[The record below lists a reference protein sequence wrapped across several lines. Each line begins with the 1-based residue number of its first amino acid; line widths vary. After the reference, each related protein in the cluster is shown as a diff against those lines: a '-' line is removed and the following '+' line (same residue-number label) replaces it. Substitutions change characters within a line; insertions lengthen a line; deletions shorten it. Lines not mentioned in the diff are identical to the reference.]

1 MEEKKPLISF
11 IITTYNLPAHYLL
24 RCIDSVFSSSLNK
37 DEFEIVLVDDGSKSK
52 ILPELEQY
60 QNTIRYIYQDNK
72 GAAGARNTGIEHAK
86 GEYLQFIDGDDYLL
100 TKPYNHCIEILKQE
114 KPQLLLFKYTKNK
127 DYEGSYE
134 RSKSITG
141 TDYMLH
147 NNLQLSVDTSI
158 FKRSILGD
166 LRFSCGRL
174 NEDEEFMPLLLLRAK
189 HFIAIDANA
198 YFYDTRQESCSNN
211 IDITV
216 LKKRLEDTKNIL
228 LQFNKLLPSL
238 SNTEQLALERR
249 TAQLTMDY
257 IYNTIIYLNDYKIF
271 TNTLQELKK
280 YHLFPLK
287 NRYYTTKY
295 YLFRALTLSTL
306 GQKILFKLI
315 AKTK

>member
-1 MEEKKPLISF
+1 MEATKPLISF

-52 ILPELEQY
+52 VQPELKQY
-60 QNTIRYIYQDNK
+60 RNTIRYIYQDNK
-72 GAAGARNTGIEHAK
+72 GAAGARNTGIEHAR

-100 TKPYNHCIEILKQE
+100 TKQE
-114 KPQLLLFKYTKNK
+114 KPQLLLFKYTKTK
-127 DYEGSYE
+127 DYEGSYQ

-141 TDYMLH
+141 ADYMLH

-174 NEDEEFMPLLLLRAK
+174 NEDEEFMPLLLLHAK
-189 HFIAIDANA
+189 HFIAIDVNA

-211 IDITV
+211 IDITI

-271 TNTLQELKK
+271 IDTLKELRK

-295 YLFRALTLSTL
+295 YLFRGLTLSIL

>member
-1 MEEKKPLISF
+1 METTKPLISF

-24 RCIDSVFSSSLNK
+24 RCIDSVFSSSLNQ
-37 DEFEIVLVDDGSKSK
+37 DEFEIVLVDDGSKIK
-52 ILPELEQY
+52 ILPELKQY
-60 QNTIRYIYQDNK
+60 QNLIRYIYQDNK
-72 GAAGARNTGIEHAK
+72 GASGARNTGIDHAK
-86 GEYLQFIDGDDYLL
+86 GEYIQFIDGDDYLL
-100 TKPYNHCIEILKQE
+100 TKPYNYCIDILKQE

-127 DYEGSYE
+127 DHEGSYK

-141 TDYMLH
+141 ADYMLH

-158 FKRSILGD
+158 LKRNILDG

-189 HFIAIDANA
+189 NFIAIDANA
-198 YFYDTRQESCSNN
+198 YFYETRQESCSNN
-211 IDITV
+211 IGITI

-228 LQFNKLLPSL
+228 LHFNKLIPTL
-238 SNTEQLALERR
+238 SNKERLALERR

-257 IYNTIIYLNDYKIF
+257 IYNTIKYLNDY
-271 TNTLQELKK
+271 NELVHRINELRK

-306 GQKILFKLI
+306 GYKILFKLI
-315 AKTK
+315 VKTK

>member
-1 MEEKKPLISF
+1 METTKPLISF

-24 RCIDSVFSSSLNK
+24 RCIDSVFSSSLNQ
-37 DEFEIVLVDDGSKSK
+37 DEFEIVLVDDGSKIK
-52 ILPELEQY
+52 ILPELKQY
-60 QNTIRYIYQDNK
+60 QNLIRYIYQDNK
-72 GAAGARNTGIEHAK
+72 GASGARNTGIDHAK
-86 GEYLQFIDGDDYLL
+86 GEYIQFIDGDDYLL
-100 TKPYNHCIEILKQE
+100 TKPYNYCIDILKQE

-127 DYEGSYE
+127 DHEGSYK
-134 RSKSITG
+134 RSKSTTG
-141 TDYMLH
+141 ADYMFH
-147 NNLQLSVDTSI
+147 NNLQLSVDTFI

-189 HFIAIDANA
+189 NFIAIDANA
-198 YFYDTRQESCSNN
+198 YFYETRQESCSNN
-211 IDITV
+211 IGITI

-228 LQFNKLLPSL
+228 LHFNKLIPTL
-238 SNTEQLALERR
+238 SNKERLALERR

-257 IYNTIIYLNDYKIF
+257 IYNTIKYLNDY
-271 TNTLQELKK
+271 NELVHRINELRK

-306 GQKILFKLI
+306 GYKILFKLI
-315 AKTK
+315 VKTK

>member
-1 MEEKKPLISF
+1 METTKPLISF

-24 RCIDSVFSSSLNK
+24 RCIDSVFSSSLNQ
-37 DEFEIVLVDDGSKSK
+37 DEFEIVLVDDGSKIK
-52 ILPELEQY
+52 ILPELKQY
-60 QNTIRYIYQDNK
+60 QNLIRYIYQDNK
-72 GAAGARNTGIEHAK
+72 GASGARNTGIDHAK
-86 GEYLQFIDGDDYLL
+86 GEYIQFIDGDDYLL
-100 TKPYNHCIEILKQE
+100 TKPYNYCIDILKQE

-127 DYEGSYE
+127 DHEGSYK
-134 RSKSITG
+134 RSKSTTG
-141 TDYMLH
+141 ADYMFH

-158 FKRSILGD
+158 LKRNILDG

-189 HFIAIDANA
+189 NFIAIDANA
-198 YFYDTRQESCSNN
+198 YFYETRQESCSNN
-211 IDITV
+211 IGITI

-228 LQFNKLLPSL
+228 LHFNKLIPTL
-238 SNTEQLALERR
+238 SNKERLALERR

-257 IYNTIIYLNDYKIF
+257 IYNTIKYLNDY
-271 TNTLQELKK
+271 NELVHRINELRK

-306 GQKILFKLI
+306 GYKILFKLI
-315 AKTK
+315 VKTK